1 MRTNEHTDMTRHTES
16 RDSREKRELWVGTPI
31 HELTLKSK
39 MPPQDF
45 APRRMRFLCLLLD
58 IHNFNNTQAIIND
71 ILSSIIFICY
81 PTMLRLFTLFTIMA
95 VATAFTAQSW
105 GVSTK
110 VTARTQ
116 TARFMFSADD
126 DVAVKPLTEV
136 SATMDTEATEDE
148 APKKRGS
155 VVRNISTG
163 GEAKEVQWVDP
174 AMQAN
179 TNPLLMSWWAYVF
192 FGLLPTTLLLNDA
205 FHFLPKDGPIGFLGR
220 M

>member
-1 MRTNEHTDMTRHTES
+1 
-16 RDSREKRELWVGTPI
+16 
-31 HELTLKSK
+31 
-39 MPPQDF
+39 MPPQDS
-45 APRRMRFLCLLLD
+45 APPQIAFSVSFTRTN
-58 IHNFNNTQAIIND
+58 NFNNTQATINTTG
-71 ILSSIIFICY
+71 ILDHFY
-81 PTMLRLFTLFTIMA
+81 RYRTMLRLFTLFTIMA

-110 VTARTQ
+110 LTTRTQ

-126 DVAVKPLTEV
+126 DSAVAVKPLTEV
-136 SATMDTEATEDE
+136 SATTEESTDVEV
-148 APKKRGS
+148 PKKVGS

-163 GEAKEVQWVDP
+163 GEAKEVKWVDP

-179 TNPLLMSWWAYVF
+179 TNPFLMSWWAYVF
-192 FGLLPTTLLLNDA
+192 FAFLPTTLLLNDA